1 MYAKPLSS
9 NWMPAKPRIVI
20 ADDHTLLLEGLRLM
34 LEPEYELAGVA
45 SDGKSLLRIAAE
57 QAPDL
62 ILLDV
67 AMPVMNGLDAA
78 RHLREISPDSKVIFI
93 SMYGDPVYVAEAFRC
108 GACGYLLK
116 RSAAAELM
124 DALRAVLNGGKYVSA
139 MIAKVSLEPQIPS
152 LKPGETAAQT
162 LTPRQQEV
170 LRLVAQGCSR
180 KEIATRLNISVKTV
194 EFHKA
199 ALAKG
204 FRLRTTADFTMY
216 AIQHGF
222 IDTKEL

>member
-1 MYAKPLSS
+1 
-9 NWMPAKPRIVI
+9 MPAKPRIVI